1 MKYYRKS
8 SNPLIELSEEQ
19 VKAGEIV
26 YSELGKCVKKVYV
39 EDNVYFVEVVESVLN
54 EGEREIINLK
64 ILGDLTFKEI
74 ASVLSMPMGT
84 VTWKYQ
90 NAVKKIRRCGY
101 EQGF

>member
-1 MKYYRKS
+1 MRYYRKS

-54 EGEREIINLK
+54 EGETIPKLTDLQLSLFWTLSKNKLK
-64 ILGDLTFKEI
+64 E
-74 ASVLSMPMGT
+74 
-84 VTWKYQ
+84 
-90 NAVKKIRRCGY
+90 Y
-101 EQGF
+101 ENKHQS